1 MSNPLIG
8 MMAKQANAQMP
19 GMQMLQQFRQFRQM
33 WSPQAA
39 QQKINEMLQSGQ
51 INAQQLEQAKQI
63 AEQMQGFFNG

>member
-8 MMAKQANAQMP
+8 MIAKQANAQMP

-51 INAQQLEQAKQI
+51 INAQQLEQAKQM
-63 AEQMQGFFNG
+63 AQQMQGFFRQ

>member
-63 AEQMQGFFNG
+63 AEQMQGFFKG

>member
-1 MSNPLIG
+1 
-8 MMAKQANAQMP
+8 MP

-33 WSPQAA
+33 WSPQSA

-63 AEQMQGFFNG
+63 AEQMQGFFKG

>member
-8 MMAKQANAQMP
+8 MMAKQANAKMP

-33 WSPQAA
+33 WSPQSA

-63 AEQMQGFFNG
+63 AEQMQGFFKG

>member
-1 MSNPLIG
+1 VSNPLIG

-39 QQKINEMLQSGQ
+39 HQKINEMLQNGQ

-63 AEQMQGFFNG
+63 AEQMQGFFKG

>member
-8 MMAKQANAQMP
+8 MIAKQANAQMP

-63 AEQMQGFFNG
+63 AEQMQGFFKG

>member
-51 INAQQLEQAKQI
+51 INAQQLEQAKQM
-63 AEQMQGFFNG
+63 AQQMQGFFRQ

>member
-8 MMAKQANAQMP
+8 MMAKQANAQIP

-63 AEQMQGFFNG
+63 AEQMQGFFKG

>member
-19 GMQMLQQFRQFRQM
+19 GMQILQQFRQFRQM
-33 WSPQAA
+33 WSPQSA

-63 AEQMQGFFNG
+63 AEQMQGFFKG